1 MANFYEELEKAFLE
15 NSDKPALFLTEGV
28 WSYGDLI
35 EMVNHFSYVL
45 SSHGVDPGDRV
56 VVQVEK
62 SAENLALYL
71 ATLKIGGVYV
81 PLNTAYTSSELDYF
95 ISDAEPSLFVGETGR
110 DDVPSLTLKP
120 NGQGSLNESI
130 DPKAATVPVASRAA
144 TDLASILYTSGTTGR
159 SKGAMLTHGNLYSN
173 AVSLID
179 CWGWRDDDVLLHA
192 LPIFHVHGLF
202 IASHCALLNGT
213 PMIFLAKFE
222 TEEVLKKL
230 PECTVLMGVPTFYTR
245 LLSEPG
251 LTSDYVKNVRV
262 FISGSAP
269 LTETTFKE
277 WESRTG
283 HKILERY
290 GMSETIINTSNPLDG
305 ERVPGTVGFP
315 LPGLSLR
322 IADDSGGELA
332 RGEVGTIEV
341 SGPAVF
347 KGYWRMPEKTEEEV
361 RGDGFFITGD
371 MGIQD
376 SEGRVTIVGRAKDL
390 VISGGFNVYPK
401 EVESV
406 IDDLRGVEE
415 CAVIGVPHADF
426 GEAVVAV
433 VVPEDKEISLDF
445 VKSELADKLA
455 KFKQPKALV
464 NVSELPRN
472 TMGKVQKNLL
482 RDQYSGILDD

>member
-1 MANFYEELEKAFLE
+1 MGNFYEELEKAFLE

-28 WSYGDLI
+28 WSYGDLF

-95 ISDAEPSLFVGETGR
+95 ISDAEPRLFVGETGR
-110 DDVPSLTLKP
+110 EDVPSLTLKP

-130 DPKAATVPVASRAA
+130 DPKAATVPVASRGA

-222 TEEVLKKL
+222 TEEVFKKL

-245 LLSEPG
+245 LLSQPG
-251 LTSDYVKNVRV
+251 LTSDYVNNVRV

-269 LTETTFKE
+269 LTEATFKE

-283 HKILERY
+283 HKILEPHDA
-290 GMSETIINTSNPLDG
+290 S
-305 ERVPGTVGFP
+305 
-315 LPGLSLR
+315 SL
-322 IADDSGGELA
+322 
-332 RGEVGTIEV
+332 
-341 SGPAVF
+341 
-347 KGYWRMPEKTEEEV
+347 
-361 RGDGFFITGD
+361 
-371 MGIQD
+371 
-376 SEGRVTIVGRAKDL
+376 
-390 VISGGFNVYPK
+390 
-401 EVESV
+401 
-406 IDDLRGVEE
+406 
-415 CAVIGVPHADF
+415 
-426 GEAVVAV
+426 
-433 VVPEDKEISLDF
+433 
-445 VKSELADKLA
+445 
-455 KFKQPKALV
+455 
-464 NVSELPRN
+464 
-472 TMGKVQKNLL
+472 LL
-482 RDQYSGILDD
+482 GWE